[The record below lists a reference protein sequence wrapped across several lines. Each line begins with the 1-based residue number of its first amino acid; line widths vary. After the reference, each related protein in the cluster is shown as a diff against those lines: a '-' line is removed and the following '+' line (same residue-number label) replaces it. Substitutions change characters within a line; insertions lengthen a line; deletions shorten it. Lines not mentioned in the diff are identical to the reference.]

1 MNVNV
6 EFPQSFEPALRQ
18 SAAAAGKDIAVFIR
32 EVVTEKIVPKPEP
45 VRQGRMSHDEFKYQ
59 LDEWIKLHPAV
70 THVVDVSRES
80 IYEGCGE

>member
-6 EFPQSFEPALRQ
+6 EFSPNLEPVLRRN
-18 SAAAAGKDIAVFIR
+18 AAAAGQDVAVFIR

-45 VRQGRMSHDEFKYQ
+45 VRQGRMSHDEFKSQ

-70 THVVDVSRES
+70 THDVDVSRES